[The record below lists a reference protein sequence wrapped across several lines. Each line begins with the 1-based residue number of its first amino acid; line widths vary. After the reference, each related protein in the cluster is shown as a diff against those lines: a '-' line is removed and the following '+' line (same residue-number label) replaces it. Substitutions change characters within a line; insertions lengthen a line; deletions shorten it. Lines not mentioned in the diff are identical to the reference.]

1 MMRRIAALALIVT
14 VAVSWGCASSKNEGE
29 LVQTSSEI
37 TPSDPLYP
45 LTLMREGSMLLQQ
58 GRYDDALK
66 QFEKARKLQP
76 TNATVYNMIGL
87 CYLRKGQF
95 HEALK
100 AFDHALELIPSFSDA
115 LNNRGLTYLAMK
127 QYRMAEVDFLAVLAD
142 VTYPHRKEVYYNLGM
157 TQLGRGDLR
166 AAEENF
172 RKAIVPPRAVFEAY
186 LRLAEIFQKQGRLD
200 DAIRMLEDARLE
212 FPDRVEARL
221 ELGKLQLATGRTE
234 EARENLQAVI
244 DAAPSSEMAAQAKDL
259 LAQAGGN

>member
-1 MMRRIAALALIVT
+1 MRRFAILSLAVLLL
-14 VAVSWGCASSKNEGE
+14 WGCASSGSKPEVAE
-29 LVQTSSEI
+29 TSTEV

-45 LTLMREGSMLLQQ
+45 LTLMREGSVLLQQ
-58 GRYDDALK
+58 GRYEEARK
-66 QFEKARKLQP
+66 KFEKAQKLQP
-76 TNATVYNMIGL
+76 TNATIYNMIGL
-87 CYLRKGQF
+87 CYLRQGRLSD
-95 HEALK
+95 ALH
-100 AFDHALELIPSFSDA
+100 AFDKALELVPSFSNA